1 MDHEDDE
8 QRERAADRL
17 GGEFVRVLKL
27 FERFS
32 SRYAPQPGEG
42 LERAAYRLLAAL
54 VVEGPRRSGAL
65 AALVHSDPSTVSRQV
80 AALVR
85 VGYVERVADPE
96 DGRATLVA
104 ATPVGRAVFERH
116 RRKRTEYLAAITAG
130 WTTGDVETLSDLL
143 ARFAQDVESFE
154 PCLPDLVS
162 PREPAAD
169 LLTDPPSP
177 TKGHT
182 A

>member
-1 MDHEDDE
+1 MEHEDDE
-8 QRERAADRL
+8 PRRRAADRL

-32 SRYAPQPGEG
+32 GRYAPPDGEG

-85 VGYVERVADPE
+85 VGYLERVADPE

-104 ATPVGRAVFERH
+104 ATALGQAVFERH
-116 RRKRTEYLAAITAG
+116 RRKRTEYLAAITAD
-130 WTTGDVETLSDLL
+130 WATGDVETLSDLL
-143 ARFAQDVESFE
+143 GRFALDVESFE
-154 PCLPDLVS
+154 TGLHEATALRDTAPDL
-162 PREPAAD
+162 R
-169 LLTDPPSP
+169 TDHPSP